1 MSNKKDAKPISDV
14 VKSIANLGLNFTEN
28 LVEKKVQNPLVEDG
42 IKMVFPL
49 VRQLLEAL
57 NDANPANAEQVRAIV
72 LKWVNQDLAD
82 FVSRIGDVVIENTQ
96 DKTQRALLGFAISN
110 SVDILAIY
118 TDDVQDNKAQVNEYF
133 KAMVRG
139 EEMEELVKGAVLGPI
154 LAKANASEDLKG
166 FVEKALDF
174 TFDAVRK
181 D

>member
-1 MSNKKDAKPISDV
+1 
-14 VKSIANLGLNFTEN
+14 
-28 LVEKKVQNPLVEDG
+28 
-42 IKMVFPL
+42 
-49 VRQLLEAL
+49 VRS
-57 NDANPANAEQVRAIV
+57 IV

-82 FVSRIGDVVIENTQ
+82 FVGKIGDVVIENTP

-139 EEMEELVKGAVLGPI
+139 EEMEELVKGALLGPI
-154 LAKANASEDLKG
+154 MAKANASEDLKG

-174 TFDAVRK
+174 TFDAIRK